1 MLPKK
6 LDSNTQDNFLKQSI
20 KNIETTMPLLNTITT
35 PYAEAFLQV
44 AESRNE
50 VDEVVTQAKSI
61 LELWNTCLN
70 LVMRCHHQF

>member
-1 MLPKK
+1 
-6 LDSNTQDNFLKQSI
+6 
-20 KNIETTMPLLNTITT
+20 MPLLNTITT

-61 LELWNTCLN
+61 FRTLEYLP
-70 LVMRCHHQF
+70 